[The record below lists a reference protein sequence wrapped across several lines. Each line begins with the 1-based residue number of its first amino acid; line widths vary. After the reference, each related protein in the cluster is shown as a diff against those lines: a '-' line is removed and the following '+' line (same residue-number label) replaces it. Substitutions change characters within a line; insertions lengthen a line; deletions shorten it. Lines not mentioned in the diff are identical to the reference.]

1 MVVWS
6 LEKKKN
12 ENRVVILFND
22 LLLEAKP
29 MVKKG
34 KKGEPDLQVLKYL
47 HSWNLYH
54 VSPMALPDTDCSL
67 FFWLCSLS
75 LPLSNPLV
83 LIVGVPFMLLLQH
96 LR

>member
-6 LEKKKN
+6 LENKKK

-22 LLLEAKP
+22 LLLETKP

-34 KKGEPDLQVLKYL
+34 RKGEPDLQVLKYL

-54 VSPMALPDTDCSL
+54 VSPAPMPDTERSS
-67 FFWLCSLS
+67 F
-75 LPLSNPLV
+75 LPLLPKRARQLT
-83 LIVGVPFMLLLQH
+83 
-96 LR
+96 